1 MTRQADWWRGV
12 ADVISA
18 GTAVTAARLEKVH
31 LSIADETFN
40 VLARIPVTRPVSEPV
55 RQLHHGIA
63 TLSYRSVSNAAHLL
77 NQWVGDAPA
86 PTQRISAE

>member
-1 MTRQADWWRGV
+1 MRQNVDWWLGV
-12 ADVISA
+12 ADLLSA

-63 TLSYRSVSNAAHLL
+63 ALSYRSVSQGAHWL
-77 NQWVGDAPA
+77 NRQVGRSPETAP
-86 PTQRISAE
+86 RLSAE